1 MCMRTEHGRKKE
13 THRQRIRSNQTLD
26 RTEASLLIRT
36 TNVCF
41 PLSCT
46 LITRVEID
54 GFATDTVKRFQLY
67 VVRSMEIRDPF
78 PTSSFS
84 TSLPP
89 TRRLFLFRFCDSQ
102 HPPPPL
108 PLRKPPNTGDVIQ
121 CASHAI
127 YLRDRSLIKEKP
139 PPRLMDT
146 PVNRAPA
153 YCCPY

>member
-1 MCMRTEHGRKKE
+1 MCTEHGRKKE

-84 TSLPP
+84 TPCLPP
-89 TRRLFLFRFCDSQ
+89 VGSSFFASAIRNIHRRRYRLESR
-102 HPPPPL
+102 
-108 PLRKPPNTGDVIQ
+108 
-121 CASHAI
+121 
-127 YLRDRSLIKEKP
+127 LIPE
-139 PPRLMDT
+139 M
-146 PVNRAPA
+146 
-153 YCCPY
+153 